1 MAINK
6 TINKRTNSHGAMR
19 NCIEYVLREGKTDQ
33 HLVHIIGPYPYE
45 EVNYDLV
52 YQSFL
57 EEKRL
62 WGKDSGRMYA
72 HNVIS
77 WHKDEKITPEQAL
90 EFGIAFA
97 EKWFSGFQTVVSVHK
112 DKDHIQCHLVTNSV
126 SYENGKKLHNSRK
139 DLERMKQLTNQMCR
153 ERGLTVAGKG
163 KHFDGSQIETGE
175 VIAWSKDKYNLF
187 RQQKKDSFVADCA
200 MVVLTVMES
209 CISREQFIKEMG
221 NLGWN
226 VNWTE
231 NRKHITF
238 QNSEGKKV
246 RDSNLSKTFHLKISK
261 GELEDEFIRNEQ
273 KERCITGRDDTADA
287 DLARYYRQVEEAVAG
302 TSGGIVESKD
312 IQKCLV
318 RMRELRENLQKNS
331 FENQKLQDE
340 LQKLTEE
347 NQKLQTE
354 LSRTQNINL
363 SLQRSNDDLRNRNGL
378 MSRKEQEWLEE
389 KIRDVQDRNSKLEKM
404 VVQSSVEAVEEAL
417 KKQQEA
423 EKRMC
428 SLELLMKMER
438 RDAACQLE
446 KTKRQM
452 KKKTMEIEKQ
462 RDFGWL
468 GLLIC
473 CLLFIIFVFIW

>member
-112 DKDHIQCHLVTNSV
+112 DKDHIHCHLVTNSV

-139 DLERMKQLTNQMCR
+139 DLERM
-153 ERGLTVAGKG
+153 
-163 KHFDGSQIETGE
+163 
-175 VIAWSKDKYNLF
+175 
-187 RQQKKDSFVADCA
+187 
-200 MVVLTVMES
+200 
-209 CISREQFIKEMG
+209 
-221 NLGWN
+221 
-226 VNWTE
+226 
-231 NRKHITF
+231 
-238 QNSEGKKV
+238 
-246 RDSNLSKTFHLKISK
+246 
-261 GELEDEFIRNEQ
+261 
-273 KERCITGRDDTADA
+273 
-287 DLARYYRQVEEAVAG
+287 
-302 TSGGIVESKD
+302 
-312 IQKCLV
+312 
-318 RMRELRENLQKNS
+318 RELRENLQKIS
-331 FENQKLQDE
+331 S
-340 LQKLTEE
+340 E

-354 LSRTQNINL
+354 SSRTQNINL

-378 MSRKEQEWLEE
+378 LSRKEQEQLEE

>member
-33 HLVHIIGPYPYE
+33 HLVHIIGPYPYK
-45 EVNYDLV
+45 EVKYDLV

-62 WGKDSGRMYA
+62 WDKDSGRMYA

-90 EFGIAFA
+90 EFGIKFA
-97 EKWFSGFQTVVSVHK
+97 EKCFAGFQTVVSVHK
-112 DKDHIQCHLVTNSV
+112 DKDHIHCHMVTNSV

-139 DLERMKQLTNQMCR
+139 DLEHMKQLTNRMCQ
-153 ERGLTVAGKG
+153 ERGLTVAEKG
-163 KHFDGSQIETGE
+163 KHFDGSQIENGE

-187 RQQKKDSFVADCA
+187 RNEAKDSYVADCA
-200 MVVLTVMES
+200 MAVLSIMES

-273 KERCITGRDDTADA
+273 KERYITGRDDTADA
-287 DLARYYRQVEEAVAG
+287 DLARYYRQVEETVAG
-302 TSGGIVESKD
+302 TSGGTVESKYR
-312 IQKCLV
+312 KG
-318 RMRELRENLQKNS
+318 
-331 FENQKLQDE
+331 
-340 LQKLTEE
+340 
-347 NQKLQTE
+347 QTSGNTKKGSGKYSE
-354 LSRTQNINL
+354 MFGT
-363 SLQRSNDDLRNRNGL
+363 DAGA
-378 MSRKEQEWLEE
+378 SRKSSEDL
-389 KIRDVQDRNSKLEKM
+389 IRKSEAARRASEANRGKSEIANRIVQNAEY
-404 VVQSSVEAVEEAL
+404 QSV
-417 KKQQEA
+417 
-423 EKRMC
+423 
-428 SLELLMKMER
+428 
-438 RDAACQLE
+438 AA
-446 KTKRQM
+446 
-452 KKKTMEIEKQ
+452 EKQ
-462 RDFGWL
+462 RRFAEQERVAEQERAKAARRKNKRRTGPEL
-468 GLLIC
+468 
-473 CLLFIIFVFIW
+473 